1 MHINMYICCH
11 FSRVQLCVTP
21 YTAAHQAPLS
31 QDSPGKN
38 IGMGC
43 YFLLQCM
50 EVKSE
55 REVTQSCPSIHN
67 PMDRSLPGSSVH
79 GIGQARVMEW
89 GAINFSYIFLY
100 LSMFSLNL
108 DKILKIGRYLLKGER
123 GVI

>member
-21 YTAAHQAPLS
+21 YTAAHQASLS

-55 REVTQSCPSIHN
+55 REVTQSCPSIHD
-67 PMDRSLPGSSVH
+67 PMD
-79 GIGQARVMEW
+79 
-89 GAINFSYIFLY
+89 
-100 LSMFSLNL
+100 
-108 DKILKIGRYLLKGER
+108 
-123 GVI
+123 